1 MCTSLVTELP
11 IKAPQIYVAC
21 LASEERGIFH
31 GVWVNAT
38 LPLET
43 IQKQIDEMIEKS
55 PIPDAER
62 YAIRSYR
69 GFGSFE
75 LAENES
81 IEFEVRIKALLFVK
95 YGELASRIFDY
106 CNKDLDDTVLALTH
120 HYIGA
125 YASERDFAVT
135 LFNQSYLKNPDT
147 EIEPYLNYNQFRKH
161 IFECDYFSL
170 RIENKSHVFV
180 RH

>member
-1 MCTSLVTELP
+1 MSACLVTELP
-11 IKAPQIYVAC
+11 IKAPQMYVVC
-21 LASEERGIFH
+21 LASEEKGISH
-31 GVWVNAT
+31 GVWINAL
-38 LPLET
+38 LPFET

-55 PIPDAER
+55 PAPDAKR

-75 LAENES
+75 IEENES

-95 YGELASRIFDY
+95 YGELASRVFDS
-106 CNKDLDDTVLALTH
+106 CHKDLDDTVLALTH

-125 YASERDFAVT
+125 YASERDFAMK
-135 LFNQSYLKNPDT
+135 LFNHSYLKNPDT

-161 IFECDYFSL
+161 IFERDYFSL
-170 RIENKSHVFV
+170 RVENKTHVFV